1 MEIPTIMTVAHLI
14 VLLKQDILALEDHQP
29 QLIHALKFVET
40 VTTLEHTLAM
50 TVMPQEVMVAHQVAQ
65 LKLVTNA
72 QVVPQQH
79 QMFVTLFAEMDML
92 EELKLVMMPILTTM
106 MGKN

>member
-50 TVMPQEVMVAHQVAQ
+50 TVIPQTMMDAHQVAK
-65 LKLVTNA
+65 LKLVMNA
-72 QVVPQQH
+72 QVVPHHH
-79 QMFVTLFAEMDML
+79 QMFVTLFVEMDM
-92 EELKLVMMPILTTM
+92 
-106 MGKN
+106 